1 MSSLTK
7 HYAHVRLRGENGG
20 LANRRPGMGPG
31 ARYGMSAKGSKV
43 PSKAREMQLGDGSK
57 VVVDIIC
64 RQCGFEQL
72 HNYFR
77 LRCQECQ
84 APLKQVPHHWEARHS
99 KKLSTTRVEEEAKSS
114 LLSQSIVRFGNRE
127 GVSETSSKSTKRRD
141 IVIPMAEEGT
151 HHKRNYQIA
160 ALTARGYGGLALM
173 QSGLGPG
180 CRHGMSGK
188 SVSTHAKTKELVL
201 GNGGKIVID
210 TVCRRCGH
218 EQPFDYHRLRC
229 QSCEGVLRQISSAER
244 DGVHAHVRGVG
255 GSDHLW
261 KYKIR
266 RRMVSQDMQ
275 PTRTTKRVDPACTS
289 STKLLPD
296 PRINVI
302 QFEKTNCVKTDT
314 NRKKSKRSPPSLGHM
329 RSEAYE
335 RRGGYVVCL
344 STDCGKKYY
353 FNTKTQTA
361 SWKCPWSENDEAV
374 NMIPVPTKSK
384 KKESVQLDYFFR

>member
-1 MSSLTK
+1 
-7 HYAHVRLRGENGG
+7 
-20 LANRRPGMGPG
+20 
-31 ARYGMSAKGSKV
+31 MSAKGSKV

-57 VVVDIIC
+57 VIVDIIC
-64 RQCGFEQL
+64 RRCGFEQL

-84 APLKQVPHHWEARHS
+84 APLKQVPHHWKAKHS
-99 KKLSTTRVEEEAKSS
+99 KKTTTTRVEEEAKTLTRRPS
-114 LLSQSIVRFGNRE
+114 LLSQSIVSVGAKE
-127 GVSETSSKSTKRRD
+127 DVSEAFGKSSKRRD

-151 HHKRNYQIA
+151 HHKLNYHNA
-160 ALTARGYGGLALM
+160 ASTGGLASM

-188 SVSTHAKTKELVL
+188 NVNTHAKTKELVL

-229 QSCEGVLRQISSAER
+229 QSCEGVLRQISSADR
-244 DGVHAHVRGVG
+244 DGEHAHVRGVG
-255 GSDHLW
+255 GSHHLR
-261 KYKIR
+261 KYQIGK
-266 RRMVSQDMQ
+266 RMVPQDIQ
-275 PTRTTKRVDPACTS
+275 PARTTKGVDPTCTS
-289 STKLLPD
+289 STKLLAD

-314 NRKKSKRSPPSLGHM
+314 KRKKSKMSPPSLGHM

-344 STDCGKKYY
+344 STDCGRKYY

-361 SWKCPWSENDEAV
+361 SWKCPWSENDE
-374 NMIPVPTKSK
+374 IPVPTMSK